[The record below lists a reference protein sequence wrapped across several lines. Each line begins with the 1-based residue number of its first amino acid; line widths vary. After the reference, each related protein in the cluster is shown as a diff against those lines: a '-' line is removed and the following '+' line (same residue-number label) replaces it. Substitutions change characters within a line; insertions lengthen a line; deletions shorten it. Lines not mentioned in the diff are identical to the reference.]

1 MEGIPPD
8 SEALLRSQSHTLH
21 MPTPTVSEAG
31 YAQSE
36 RGPEGREARDLG
48 AIMRKDAVPAPIWV
62 RVRGLSSV
70 G

>member
-1 MEGIPPD
+1 M
-8 SEALLRSQSHTLH
+8 H

-36 RGPEGREARDLG
+36 RGPEGRKARDLG